1 MACDSDSNFW
11 KLFMESQSLIQFSK
25 KKSIEYNLNDF
36 FFRWSPHLPAFETR
50 NNTLRKSIR
59 SFNGYWKT
67 SQHDLFLFIKNP

>member
-50 NNTLRKSIR
+50 NNTPQKSIR
-59 SFNGYWKT
+59 SFNGSWKT
-67 SQHDLFLFIKNP
+67 SLHDLFLFIKNP